1 MPWPLPLRIIG
12 LHKVAWAAS
21 SSRMI
26 WRTLTVAFFF
36 ASMRY
41 PLGPLRAIREFL
53 VEHLGP
59 VLHQCTWYD
68 LALVAMM
75 AGLGEE
81 ILFRGLLQPWIG
93 LFASN
98 IVFGV
103 VHSVTPL
110 YAVIAALIGTYL
122 GALQLVTNNLWPP
135 VLAHALYDFVAFL
148 AVADECRGEA
158 RQQVDLAT
166 AQLYE
171 GGAPPGQRQARAR
184 QRRLCTKF
192 LKSFT

>member
-1 MPWPLPLRIIG
+1 VGWLVSINPLHPWSWNLRDTGYGMLATLPML
-12 LHKVAWAAS
+12 
-21 SSRMI
+21 
-26 WRTLTVAFFF
+26 AFFF
-36 ASMRY
+36 ASMRF

-59 VLHQCTWYD
+59 ILNQCTWYD
-68 LALVAMM
+68 LLLVAAM

-98 IVFGV
+98 VVFGV

-110 YAVIAALIGTYL
+110 YAVLAALIGAYL
-122 GALQLVTNNLWPP
+122 GALQTVTNNLWPP

-148 AVADECRGEA
+148 AVADEWKRRQPIAPFLRNAGE
-158 RQQVDLAT
+158 D
-166 AQLYE
+166 
-171 GGAPPGQRQARAR
+171 G
-184 QRRLCTKF
+184 
-192 LKSFT
+192 